1 MLRIQRFVLQAF
13 CALLVLFVAVAC
25 NTTVE
30 PAPEPLT
37 VTLQLK
43 DPAGISA
50 PHYAKVKGLVTEV
63 QTGNKIQLPE
73 TPSDANTFI
82 VKVQPGKIIVVLTAE
97 VRYTTEGLEV
107 RKVVKV
113 NQTLD
118 VTATGTFDLQAVLDK
133 YAPKGFVIEEVYY
146 NPPLTPEGKNGSTG
160 EQYIKI
166 TNNSDEVLYADSL
179 AIVESHDNT
188 SNKKEYTTNFMQQYT
203 LAKAVYMIPGN
214 GKTHPVE
221 PGKSVIIA
229 NNAQNHSQNNTN
241 SVDLSGANFE
251 VYDQSPN
258 PKYQDPDNVEVP
270 NLDKYYASSKT
281 FQVFNQQGNTAL
293 LLIKM
298 PKSKADY
305 LAQNKV
311 TVEFN
316 ITAPKTGEVIK
327 KNSEQYMIPHSWVL
341 DGVNLGIKDAV
352 QWLFLPETIDA
363 GFTGWQDTR
372 RDETSKGLAVR
383 RKTIQEGERTYLQDT
398 NNSANDFERRVSPS
412 LKK

>member
-43 DPAGISA
+43 APAGISA
-50 PHYAKVKGLVTEV
+50 PHYTKVKGLVTEV

-97 VRYTTEGLEV
+97 VSYTTEGLEV

-133 YAPKGFVIEEVYY
+133 YAPKGFVIEEIYY
-146 NPPLTPEGKNGSTG
+146 NPPLTPEGKTG
-160 EQYIKI
+160 NTREQYIKI

-229 NNAQNHSQNNTN
+229 NDAQNHSQNNTN

-251 VYDQSPN
+251 VYDESPN
-258 PKYQDPDNVEVP
+258 PKHQDTDNVEVP
-270 NLDKYYASSKT
+270 NLDKYYASTKT

-311 TVEFN
+311 TVVFST
-316 ITAPKTGEVIK
+316 TAPATGEVK
-327 KNSEQYMIPHSWVL
+327 KNNLEQYMIPHSWVL

-352 QWLFLPETIDA
+352 KWLLLPETIDA

-372 RDETSKGLAVR
+372 SDKTSKGLAVR